1 MDTTVRHVIK
11 PRTPVRAFIIAAVL
25 VLVGA
30 VLVAVSA
37 AQSAG
42 AVWAALPA
50 VLMVAGLA
58 LVGIAV
64 ASMVKMRT
72 FVTVDDEGYR
82 ITGPG
87 VDKQGTWVD
96 VTRVTTSSN
105 GSHLTLYHGE
115 VGRTHILC
123 PAGGD
128 DPSMQAL
135 VADISRRLD
144 DSRGYGETFNIP
156 LIDPHNPDPD
166 IVA

>member
-72 FVTVDDEGYR
+72 FITVDDEGF
-82 ITGPG
+82 
-87 VDKQGTWVD
+87 
-96 VTRVTTSSN
+96 
-105 GSHLTLYHGE
+105 
-115 VGRTHILC
+115 
-123 PAGGD
+123 
-128 DPSMQAL
+128 L
-135 VADISRRLD
+135 VAQSDFHEPVGPVYWE
-144 DSRGYGETFNIP
+144 RG
-156 LIDPHNPDPD
+156 
-166 IVA
+166 